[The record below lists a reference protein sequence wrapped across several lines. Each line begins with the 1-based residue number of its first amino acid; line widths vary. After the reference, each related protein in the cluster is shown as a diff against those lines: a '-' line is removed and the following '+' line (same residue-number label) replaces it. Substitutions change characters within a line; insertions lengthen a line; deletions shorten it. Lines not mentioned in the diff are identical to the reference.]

1 MSDRWTGAA
10 MRHCG
15 TAPVADRVG
24 QVLADRV
31 GQVLA
36 DRVGQVDRRCV
47 TGTESSVAWRS
58 PKRTKGE
65 GLSSN

>member
-1 MSDRWTGAA
+1 

-31 GQVLA
+31 GQV
-36 DRVGQVDRRCV
+36 DRLCV
-47 TGTESSVAWRS
+47 TGTESNVAWRS

>member
-1 MSDRWTGAA
+1 M
-10 MRHCG
+10 
-15 TAPVADRVG
+15 ADRVG

-47 TGTESSVAWRS
+47 TGTESNVAWRS
-58 PKRTKGE
+58 PKWTKGE
-65 GLSSN
+65 GLSSD